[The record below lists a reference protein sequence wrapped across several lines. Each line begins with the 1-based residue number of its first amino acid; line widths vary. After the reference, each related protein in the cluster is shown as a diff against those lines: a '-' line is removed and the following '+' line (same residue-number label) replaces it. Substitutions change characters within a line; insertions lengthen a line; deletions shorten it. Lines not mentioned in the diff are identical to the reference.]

1 MALQILELGKQFR
14 PSTSVLYPPF
24 KNGRYMEEYFYDYI
38 MANKNNINSDRV
50 YIPVFWT
57 NIQIHPNFQSMK
69 DNFNILHVALN
80 FFKLKIFRVELY
92 TKDERRNEKKSS
104 ESREE

>member
-57 NIQIHPNFQSMK
+57 NIQIHPNVIVDDQP
-69 DNFNILHVALN
+69 VR
-80 FFKLKIFRVELY
+80 IF
-92 TKDERRNEKKSS
+92 
-104 ESREE
+104 